1 MFLESCCMLHFK
13 DEWRTGK
20 RKVKST
26 IFKFF
31 WTKMSNDM
39 KVSFVGNL
47 QIIYS
52 IQIISC
58 NFEISQLSKTRL
70 RLVYSMCIILI
81 EFQNYA
87 CIFLKF
93 TVCFTNITKNT
104 FGLFYFWKS
113 LMFVYI
119 KLRLPILITNV
130 LHHDI

>member
-1 MFLESCCMLHFK
+1 
-13 DEWRTGK
+13 
-20 RKVKST
+20 
-26 IFKFF
+26 
-31 WTKMSNDM
+31 MSNDM

-58 NFEISQLSKTRL
+58 NFETQLSKTRL

-104 FGLFYFWKS
+104 FGLFYF
-113 LMFVYI
+113 
-119 KLRLPILITNV
+119 
-130 LHHDI
+130 